1 MGKKQGSDLKKH
13 DFEEKMGINFA
24 KTEPKKFFSPSFY
37 RLFASPKI

>member
-1 MGKKQGSDLKKH
+1 MNKKEDLDRKKT

-24 KTEPKKFFSPSFY
+24 ETEPKKFFNPSFY